1 MLVAMGLSLIP
12 IATLFFFNDNLSL
25 GDESEA
31 IRRQSYDGTTA
42 RAAELPTDP
51 GEFGLPWVELLAKKL
66 HRLLEIPMGG
76 CCCLL

>member
-31 IRRQSYDGTTA
+31 IRRQSYDGATA
-42 RAAELPTDP
+42 RAAELPIDP
-51 GEFGLPWVELLAKKL
+51 GEFGLPWVELLVKNL
-66 HRLLEIPMGG
+66 HRPLEIPKGG